1 MSKSFTPTGEYL
13 LLLAQ
18 VRLVDWEEGTCNVDD
33 CRNLI
38 LGGRINVKKK
48 EVGKMNKMRT

>member
-18 VRLVDWEEGTCNVDD
+18 VKLVDWEEGTCNADN
-33 CRNLI
+33 CRNLR
-38 LGGRINVKKK
+38 LGVELMAKKK
-48 EVGKMNKMRT
+48 EVGKMNKMQT